1 MAAFRYCTV
10 ISPSTSFFC
19 SGNQKRAFQFQSWTP
34 RKPILNVN
42 KASFSGTAG
51 SSELVAVPD
60 LVCNKDESS
69 SFGFKNLMETFWVD
83 VQEAEERPLRLK
95 LITEPAETVSSSQ
108 LQNMAIRI
116 ELRNGCV
123 GWGEASATPATSA
136 EAALAKVCEFLR
148 RSPPLTLNLVLQ
160 QIGSILHGQEYASL
174 RAGVEMALIDAVA
187 NSIDVPLWRLFGG
200 VSNRLTTSI
209 TIPIVSPARA
219 SQLASKYY
227 GQGFNTIRFDMGLN
241 INAELEV
248 IKAVKLAQPQCLF
261 ILDANGKY
269 TSEEAVMVLEKL
281 HGMGISPVLFEQPV
295 HKDDWNGLAYVRNV
309 ARDKYGI
316 HVGADES
323 CQSMNDVKR
332 VIQDKLVDFIN
343 IKLAKFG
350 VLETLEV
357 IDVARKSG
365 LNLVIDSMVETRIA
379 TGFAGHLTCGL
390 GCFKY
395 VNLDRPLML
404 SEDPVFGG
412 YEVSGAVYKFTNARG
427 LGGFLKHES

>member
-1 MAAFRYCTV
+1 
-10 ISPSTSFFC
+10 
-19 SGNQKRAFQFQSWTP
+19 
-34 RKPILNVN
+34 
-42 KASFSGTAG
+42 
-51 SSELVAVPD
+51 
-60 LVCNKDESS
+60 
-69 SFGFKNLMETFWVD
+69 
-83 VQEAEERPLRLK
+83 
-95 LITEPAETVSSSQ
+95 
-108 LQNMAIRI
+108 
-116 ELRNGCV
+116 
-123 GWGEASATPATSA
+123 
-136 EAALAKVCEFLR
+136 
-148 RSPPLTLNLVLQ
+148 
-160 QIGSILHGQEYASL
+160 L

-332 VIQDKLVDFIN
+332 VIQDNLVDFIN

-395 VNLDRPLML
+395 VNLDSPLML